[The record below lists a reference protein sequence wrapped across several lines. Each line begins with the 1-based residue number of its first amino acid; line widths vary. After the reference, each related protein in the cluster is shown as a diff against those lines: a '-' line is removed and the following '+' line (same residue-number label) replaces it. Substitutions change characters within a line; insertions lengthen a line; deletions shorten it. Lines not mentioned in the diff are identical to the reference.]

1 MIGAGRRSTSGCPR
15 AIAHHTRGS
24 TPRAMPVILHALPP
38 SANSASCRA
47 FLMASGIDFAEE
59 MCYGKTRT
67 PEFIA
72 KFPTNLAPALEHDG
86 VCISENN
93 AIGRYLAAVF
103 PDKAGKFYPRDDP
116 AKCARIDMVAEFI
129 SYSLYP
135 LGFPLYH
142 GDVAN
147 LACTKDKTKE
157 SQEEAAA
164 GLLEMLEAK
173 IVGLFLKDTTFLLS
187 DKPTLADFRLAPI
200 LLFARVAVKLPQR
213 LEAYLDEMEKV
224 PGYKEAVEY
233 GGHGPKPFT
242 DDKKRT

>member
-1 MIGAGRRSTSGCPR
+1 M
-15 AIAHHTRGS
+15 
-24 TPRAMPVILHALPP
+24 
-38 SANSASCRA
+38 
-47 FLMASGIDFAEE
+47 
-59 MCYGKTRT
+59 
-67 PEFIA
+67 
-72 KFPTNLAPALEHDG
+72 
-86 VCISENN
+86 CISENN

-135 LGFPLYH
+135 LVAKAMYPTVGFPLYH

-200 LLFARVAVKLPQR
+200 LLFARVAIKLPQR